1 MKDIKYKKENLIH
14 LGLAIAA
21 VAFLAIGL
29 WSGKRYYDET
39 ADLRQVESD
48 MADMREEL
56 DFSRSEPVVAEDGTV
71 YIEYNPYTPY
81 FLGHDEFFC
90 WITMP
95 DTPINYPVAQAPEDD
110 PYFFLTHEFTGR
122 ENRYGCLFVQSD
134 QVGGGSP
141 LADDIIYIFGH
152 NNKNSTMFG
161 DFVNFNDEDY
171 FNDHFSFTLDFADVQ
186 REYEI
191 FAVMDIG
198 YGDSRFEYWDVFNFN
213 PDRTEEDFLNQVIG
227 MSYIKRYEG
236 IDNLLG
242 SEQYVVMI
250 TCEYT
255 HAHGRRMVFARM
267 INEIPYD
274 PEVNADIIAREGR

>member
-1 MKDIKYKKENLIH
+1 MKNNKFRKENIIH
-14 LGLAIAA
+14 LAIAVAA
-21 VAFLAIGL
+21 VVLLGIGL

-48 MADMREEL
+48 MQALRDEL
-56 DFSRSEPVVAEDGTV
+56 QYRDVGTIPGEDGAV

-90 WITMP
+90 WMQMN
-95 DTPINYPVAQAPEDD
+95 DTPIDYPVAQAPEDD
-110 PYFFLTHEFTGR
+110 EYFFLTHEFTGR
-122 ENRYGCLFVQSD
+122 ENRYGCPYVQHD
-134 QVGGGSP
+134 Q
-141 LADDIIYIFGH
+141 AEDDDILYIYAH
-152 NNKNSTMFG
+152 NNANSTMFG
-161 DFVNFNDEDY
+161 TFVNFNEEDY
-171 FNDHFSFTLDFADVQ
+171 FNEHWQVTLDFADVR

-198 YGDSRFEYWDVFNFN
+198 LSDSRYEYWDVHNFN
-213 PDRTEEDFLNQVIG
+213 PDRPEEAFLNQVIG

-242 SEQYVVMI
+242 SEQYLCMM

-255 HAHGRRMVFARM
+255 HSHGRRIVFARL

-274 PEVNADIIAREGR
+274 PEVNAAIIAGEGR